1 MIEPAIV
8 GKPMIVLVAGGA
20 DVIGIDFVLDWLAQF
35 DEPVIDRD
43 ELTYSGLLCANF
55 PSATIDYPVQGQ
67 IALPQLAL

>member
-20 DVIGIDFVLDWLAQF
+20 DVICSDFVLDWLAQS

-43 ELTYSGLLCANF
+43 ELTYAGLLCAGF
-55 PSATIDYPVQGQ
+55 PSATIDCSVQGE
-67 IALPQLAL
+67 IVLPQLVL